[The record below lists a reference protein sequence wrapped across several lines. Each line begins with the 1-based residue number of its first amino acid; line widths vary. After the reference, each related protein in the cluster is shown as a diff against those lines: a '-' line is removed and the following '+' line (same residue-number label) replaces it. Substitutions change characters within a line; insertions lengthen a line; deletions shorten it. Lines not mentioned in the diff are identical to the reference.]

1 MIAQTRRLGLLAAY
15 QFVLLLAL
23 ALVPAALV
31 GRRFGLPV
39 ALPGRAV
46 EAVGRAYDEAA
57 SAA

>member
-15 QFVLLLAL
+15 QFVLVFAL

-39 ALPGRAV
+39 GLPGRVV
-46 EAVGRAYDEAA
+46 EAVGRAYDDAA